1 MGKKWT
7 DLHFFSIDFYVWLT
21 SISYRSDLHFFEEGK
36 KKVGQLYI
44 VIYVENYTIYKG
56 APYIVP
62 YIYLYTYMHIYLY
75 IYKGPHIVPYI

>member
-36 KKVGQLYI
+36 KKGRS
-44 VIYVENYTIYKG
+44 VIYS
-56 APYIVP
+56 YICRKLY
-62 YIYLYTYMHIYLY
+62 YI
-75 IYKGPHIVPYI
+75 

>member
-56 APYIVP
+56 PYIGTI
-62 YIYLYTYMHIYLY
+62 YI
-75 IYKGPHIVPYI
+75 KGSVLLWLHRALCPFNMPSV